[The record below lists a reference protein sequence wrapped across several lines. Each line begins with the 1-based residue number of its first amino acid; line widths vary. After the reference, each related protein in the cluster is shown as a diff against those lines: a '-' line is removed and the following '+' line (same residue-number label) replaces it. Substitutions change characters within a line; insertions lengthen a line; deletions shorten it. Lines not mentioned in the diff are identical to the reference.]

1 MSSTGMVIKIDNRE
15 TDLIPLIE
23 RRIEANLLESPTHI
37 HEHSSKQS
45 KQSKNGCL
53 VPFHL
58 FDNVDV
64 SNAVSNTVSNAVSNA
79 VSNDILLQGDVTE
92 PRENAKLYKMKKE
105 QLHIGDVVF
114 EDESGKPL
122 IIFERKTLTDL
133 ASSIK
138 DGRYAEQSFRL
149 DGYQPVPNHNIVYL
163 IEGDLS
169 RYRENKF
176 SRINKKTLLSSM
188 FSILYYKGFSVVRTM
203 NVIETSELIWSWADK
218 LEREMGGGKKSKS
231 GSGFEK
237 TAYYKSSSDITSV
250 APSAD
255 SAIEENKE
263 NSQFHIELELETPEV
278 NQGSDKNVV
287 QLYDY
292 CSVLKVKKE
301 KNANVTPENIGVI
314 MLSTIP
320 GISSKTAIAIMNE
333 FKTIGQLIKSFE
345 LNPHC
350 LNKICIETNGKS
362 RKITSTCIENI
373 RKYLLNI

>member
-1 MSSTGMVIKIDNRE
+1 MYQFFISFFSEFLKIFLKIISNNNSIKLKVDN
-15 TDLIPLIE
+15 L
-23 RRIEANLLESPTHI
+23 
-37 HEHSSKQS
+37 K
-45 KQSKNGCL
+45 
-53 VPFHL
+53 
-58 FDNVDV
+58 
-64 SNAVSNTVSNAVSNA
+64 
-79 VSNDILLQGDVTE
+79 
-92 PRENAKLYKMKKE
+92 
-105 QLHIGDVVF
+105 IGDVAFV
-114 EDESGKPL
+114 EIDKNENEIGDEL
-122 IIFERKTLTDL
+122 LLFERKSLNDL

-188 FSILYYKGFSVVRTM
+188 FSIIYYKGFSVVRTM
-203 NVIETSELIWSWADK
+203 NVIETSELIWCWADK
-218 LEREMGGGKKSKS
+218 LEREMASGKKSKS

-237 TAYYKSSSDITSV
+237 MAYYKSDVPGIAVVVNTGEN
-250 APSAD
+250 D
-255 SAIEENKE
+255 SNAEEKKE
-263 NSQFHIELELETPEV
+263 NMQFHLELNESKLQMPRPQDNGNICHV
-278 NQGSDKNVV
+278 SDS
-287 QLYDY
+287 YDY

-320 GISSKTAIAIMNE
+320 GISSKTAIVIMNE

-345 LNPHC
+345 LNLHC
-350 LNKICIETNGKS
+350 LNHICIETNGKS

-373 RKYLLNI
+373 RKYLLNLY